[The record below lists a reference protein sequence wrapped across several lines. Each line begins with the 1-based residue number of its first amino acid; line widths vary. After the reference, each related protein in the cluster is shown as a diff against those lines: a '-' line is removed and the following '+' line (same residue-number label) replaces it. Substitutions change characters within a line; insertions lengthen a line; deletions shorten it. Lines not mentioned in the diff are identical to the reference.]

1 MIEVSKGI
9 YWVGA
14 IDWEIRDFHGYATP
28 KGTTYNAYLIVD
40 EKIALVDTVKEQF
53 RDELLS
59 RVSEIV
65 DPAKIDYVI
74 VNHLERDHFGAF
86 AQVME
91 AAKNA
96 KVYASERGK
105 KGIADVYGDRWDI
118 NAVKT
123 NDTLKLG
130 VRTLR
135 FVETPMLHWPDSM
148 FTYVEPDRVLI
159 SSDAFGQH
167 VACSQ
172 RFDREV
178 DQHVLLEDAKTYYA
192 NILMPFGTLI
202 QSLLAKVPSLNLAP
216 MIIAPDH
223 GLIWTQP
230 WTITDAYD
238 RWSKFEAR
246 DKIVIAYDTM
256 WESTEKMAH
265 LIAKGAMD
273 EGEVEVK
280 LFHLRKS
287 PYSEAITEIQDAK
300 AVIIG
305 SPTLNNGLFPTVGGF
320 LYYLKGL
327 KPKNK
332 IATAFGSYGWMGGAV
347 KEVMA
352 RLKDMDLELV
362 EPAMDIKYP
371 TTKQQDRECI
381 EFGRMIAKRVKE
393 AKK

>member
-1 MIEVSKGI
+1 MMIEVSKGI

-40 EKIALVDTVKEQF
+40 EKITLVDTVKEQF

-59 RVSEIV
+59 RVAEIV

-74 VNHLERDHFGAF
+74 VNHLERDHFGSF
-86 AQVME
+86 AQVMDV
-91 AAKNA
+91 AKNA

-105 KGIADVYGDRWDI
+105 KGIADVYGDRWNV

-130 VRTLR
+130 ARTLR

-178 DQHVLLEDAKTYYA
+178 AKTYYA

-216 MIIAPDH
+216 EIIAPDH
-223 GLIWTQP
+223 GLIWTKP
-230 WTITDAYD
+230 GTIIDAYG
-238 RWSKFEAR
+238 RWSKFEAK

-256 WESTEKMAH
+256 WETTEKMAH

-273 EGEVEVK
+273 EGGVEVK

-300 AVIIG
+300 AVLIG

-332 IATAFGSYGWMGGAV
+332 IATAFGSCGWMGGAV
-347 KEVMA
+347 KEIMA
-352 RLKDMDLELV
+352 RLKDMELELI
-362 EPAMDIKYP
+362 EPALDLKYP
-371 TTKQQDRECI
+371 VAKQQESECA
-381 EFGRMIAKRVKE
+381 EFGRKIAKRVKE

>member
-40 EKIALVDTVKEQF
+40 EKVALVDTVKEPF

-59 RVSEIV
+59 RVGEIV

-74 VNHLERDHFGAF
+74 VNHLERDHFGSF
-86 AQVME
+86 AQVMDV
-91 AAKNA
+91 AKNA
-96 KVYASERGK
+96 KVYASGRGK
-105 KGIADVYGDRWDI
+105 KGIEEVYGERWDVT
-118 NAVKT
+118 AVKT
-123 NDTLKLG
+123 GDTLGLG
-130 VRTLR
+130 KRTLR

-167 VACSQ
+167 VAGSQ
-172 RFDREV
+172 RFDREA
-178 DQHVLLEDAKTYYA
+178 DPHALMEDAKTYYA

-202 QSLLAKVPSLNLAP
+202 QGLLAKVPSLNLAP
-216 MIIAPDH
+216 EIIAPDH
-223 GLIWTQP
+223 GLIWTKP
-230 WTITDAYD
+230 GTIIDAYG

-246 DKIVIAYDTM
+246 DKVVIAYDTM
-256 WESTEKMAH
+256 WESTGKMAH
-265 LIAKGAMD
+265 LIARGAID
-273 EGEVEVK
+273 GGVEVK

-287 PYSEAITEIQDAK
+287 PYSEAVTEIQDAK
-300 AVIIG
+300 AFIIG

-327 KPKNK
+327 KPKHK

-347 KEVMA
+347 KEIVA
-352 RLKDMDLELV
+352 RLKEMELELA
-362 EPAMDIKYP
+362 EPALDLRYP
-371 TTKQQDRECI
+371 VTKQQEQECI
-381 EFGRMIAKRVKE
+381 EFGRKIAKQVKE
-393 AKK
+393 AKQ

>member
-1 MIEVSKGI
+1 MIEVKKGI

-28 KGTTYNAYLIVD
+28 KGTSYNAYLIVD
-40 EKIALVDTVKEQF
+40 EKVALVDTVKEQF
-53 RDELLS
+53 SDELLA
-59 RVSEIV
+59 RVREIV
-65 DPAKIDYVI
+65 DPSKIDYVV
-74 VNHLERDHFGAF
+74 VNHLERDHFGSF
-86 AQVME
+86 ARVMD
-91 AAKNA
+91 AAKDA

-105 KGIADVYGDRWDI
+105 KGIADVYGDRW
-118 NAVKT
+118 AVTGVKT
-123 NDTLKLG
+123 NDTLGLG
-130 VRTLR
+130 GKTLR
-135 FVETPMLHWPDSM
+135 FIETPMLHWPDSM

-167 VACSQ
+167 VAGSQ

-178 DQHVLLEDAKTYYA
+178 DGNILLEDAKTYYA

-216 MIIAPDH
+216 EVIAPDH
-223 GLIWTQP
+223 GLIWTRP
-230 WTITDAYD
+230 GTIIDAYD
-238 RWSKFEAR
+238 RWSKFEAK
-246 DKIVIAYDTM
+246 DKILIAYDTM

-265 LIAKGAMD
+265 LIARGAID
-273 EGEVEVK
+273 EGGVEVK

-287 PYSEAITEIQDAK
+287 PYSEAINEIQDAK
-300 AVIIG
+300 AIIIG

-327 KPKNK
+327 RPKNK

-347 KEVMA
+347 KEIMA
-352 RLKDMDLELV
+352 RLKDMELELL
-362 EPAMDIKYP
+362 EPVPDLKYP
-371 TTKQQDRECI
+371 ATKQQEQECV
-381 EFGRMIAKRVKE
+381 EFGHKIAKRVKE